1 MKKVIYAALLAILTA
16 SATAQNFPEFRFE
29 WNPVTKYVGGGTA
42 NIVRYDVAISAL
54 GADMNTNAVPFYKT
68 NVLAPQTYILR
79 SQFVPTNLPPAQ
91 YRLSVR
97 PVDEFGNP
105 GDWNFINYPV
115 STNKPEKAL
124 GLAVKVTFEV
134 TTTP

>member
-1 MKKVIYAALLAILTA
+1 MKKVILAVLVAAMAPGL
-16 SATAQNFPEFRFE
+16 SAQNFPEFRFE
-29 WNPVTKYVGGGTA
+29 WSPVTKYVGGGTA

-54 GADMNTNAVPFYKT
+54 GADMNTNAPAFYKT
-68 NVLAPQTYILR
+68 NVPGSQPYIMR

-115 STNKPEKAL
+115 STNKPEKAQ
-124 GLAVKVTFEV
+124 GLAVKVTFEF
-134 TTTP
+134 TAP